1 MGFYKNSN
9 NSIQP
14 GNSKINLILFN
25 ETKKCLFMKNTHTHT
40 LSYTFINI
48 HTMKTITKITTNLI
62 KFPKRKKKVLHSL
75 SYNFF
80 FEVFLLW
87 ALKEQKPSKNYNN
100 NKKCKNKTK
109 RLLNTKDGKLIIVY
123 TTPLEFFTADYPSHK

>member
-1 MGFYKNSN
+1 M
-9 NSIQP
+9 
-14 GNSKINLILFN
+14 LIY
-25 ETKKCLFMKNTHTHT
+25 EKYSYTHT
-40 LSYTFINI
+40 LLHI
-48 HTMKTITKITTNLI
+48 HKHTHNENNNKNNNKFNKI
-62 KFPKRKKKVLHSL
+62 PKKKKKLLHSL